1 MIRVYRQLFTAQFQ
15 AAAQYRIQF
24 LLWML
29 FSVIRPTI
37 FMAAWVAVAA
47 AQGGSVAGYSIAD
60 FAGYYV
66 ALTLVS
72 HLTVSWNSF
81 EFEFEIRQGRLSP
94 KLLRPLHPLHYSL
107 VENTVFKLTT
117 LPPLALVLAL
127 LAITFQVRWETQW
140 WHLVLFVPSVLLA
153 WALSFMFGWVIACAA
168 FWLQRVQT
176 VNTLLQRT
184 SFIFAGQIAPIALMP
199 VALQAI
205 CYALPFYYILGGPA
219 EILRGGVSL
228 ERGLT
233 LIAIEAVWLVVTW
246 FAFQFVW
253 RRGLRQ
259 FSAVGA

>member
-1 MIRVYRQLFTAQFQ
+1 MIRIYRQLFTAQFQ

-47 AQGGSVAGYSIAD
+47 AQGGSVGGYSVAD
-60 FAGYYV
+60 FAGYYIV
-66 ALTLVS
+66 MTLVG
-72 HLTVSWNSF
+72 HLTAAWNSF

-94 KLLRPLHPLHYSL
+94 KLLRPLHPLHYAI
-107 VENTVFKLTT
+107 VENQVFKFST
-117 LPPLALVLAL
+117 LPPLAIVLAI
-127 LAITFQVRWETQW
+127 LALTFQVHFATEW
-140 WHLVLFVPSVLLA
+140 WHVVLFVPAIVLA
-153 WALSFMFGWVIACAA
+153 WALSFMLGWVVATAA

-199 VALQAI
+199 AALQAI
-205 CYALPFYYILGGPA
+205 CYALPFYYILGVPT
-219 EILRGGVSL
+219 EILRGGVSF
-228 ERGLT
+228 ERAIA
-233 LIAIEAVWLVVTW
+233 LIVGQAIWLGVCW
-246 FAFQFVW
+246 AAFLVAW